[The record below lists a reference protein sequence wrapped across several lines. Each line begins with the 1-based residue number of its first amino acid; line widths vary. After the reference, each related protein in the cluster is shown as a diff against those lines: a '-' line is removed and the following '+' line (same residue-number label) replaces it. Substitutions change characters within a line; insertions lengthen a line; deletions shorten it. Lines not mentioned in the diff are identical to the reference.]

1 MVLTSFNQKA
11 YEEDLKNQY
20 KEGVEEGIKEGLD
33 LGRMQMAQE
42 IVLRLFQ
49 SGNSPEQIAQLTG
62 IDVEV
67 VKQWIEKR
75 DSSGSTGEA

>member
-62 IDVEV
+62 IDIEA